1 MERGR
6 GVEPQRTCELLPAA
20 QPRPQFREPVG
31 RDHESTRHIPVFFG
45 LNPHRIRNQ
54 EPSVRM
60 LLTVNG
66 SLRVAVT
73 RKPSSVLTDAAK
85 PSLRF

>member
-1 MERGR
+1 
-6 GVEPQRTCELLPAA
+6 
-20 QPRPQFREPVG
+20 
-31 RDHESTRHIPVFFG
+31 
-45 LNPHRIRNQ
+45 
-54 EPSVRM
+54 M